1 MVVGAPL
8 LHSSYNN
15 NSNTANTA
23 APSCNTTTSDKL
35 NTSQQNRPIV
45 ILYDN
50 NLRRKMHKDS
60 FALIQKSLQ
69 SGPMAG
75 KIQKAKEHRVY
86 GKHCSYRRSD
96 FYDLITL

>member
-75 KIQKAKEHRVY
+75 K
-86 GKHCSYRRSD
+86 
-96 FYDLITL
+96 